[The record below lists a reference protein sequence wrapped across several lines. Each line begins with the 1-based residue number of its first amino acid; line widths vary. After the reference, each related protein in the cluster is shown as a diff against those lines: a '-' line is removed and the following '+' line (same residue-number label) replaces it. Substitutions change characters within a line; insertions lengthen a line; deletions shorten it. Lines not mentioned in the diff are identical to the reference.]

1 MEEKRFDPYQFIGFI
16 LIALIL
22 TWMLY
27 QNNPENYPAEKNK
40 VTNVEPSENKNGSI
54 DNKNIENGFIKSS
67 DDLANLFVKPSLDFE
82 QIENQKI
89 EIEASLS
96 GVSGNQFK
104 LDGTTYEFNATA
116 TLAVSATSIGFAAKQ
131 KVELAEG
138 VMLYG
143 KVGIHQWDS
152 ELNITSTTT
161 TANAD
166 DDGTDVFWGAG
177 LEASM
182 MNLKGRIGY
191 SLYDLDGEDIDS
203 INVGFIYNF

>member
-1 MEEKRFDPYQFIGFI
+1 MKKI
-16 LIALIL
+16 LILL
-22 TWMLY
+22 TIFTIFGTQSVKSEEMYVGIDYL
-27 QNNPENYPAEKNK
+27 NNEIDTG
-40 VTNVEPSENKNGSI
+40 VTNISSTLDEEDSGYSLYVGLPMSNTM
-54 DNKNIENGFIKSS
+54 DIEVSYN
-67 DDLANLFVKPSLDFE
+67 DFG
-82 QIENQKI
+82 
-89 EIEASLS
+89 EASLS